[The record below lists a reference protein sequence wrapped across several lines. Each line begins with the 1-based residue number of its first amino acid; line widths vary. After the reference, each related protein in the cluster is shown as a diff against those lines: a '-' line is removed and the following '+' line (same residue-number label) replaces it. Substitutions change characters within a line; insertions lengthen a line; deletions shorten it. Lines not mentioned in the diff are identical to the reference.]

1 LKKHEAKKEEMYDII
16 EVELKG
22 VQQALQSSRALSTT
36 APPSK
41 ELELGDEPAQL
52 HRLGDVTE
60 AHLHQA
66 QDKKDQATASLKQA
80 QEEMAE
86 QCQVSQ
92 KEKDGLQTKFE
103 EERA

>member
-1 LKKHEAKKEEMYDII
+1 
-16 EVELKG
+16 
-22 VQQALQSSRALSTT
+22 
-36 APPSK
+36 
-41 ELELGDEPAQL
+41 
-52 HRLGDVTE
+52 VTE
-60 AHLHQA
+60 AHLRQA
-66 QDKKDQATASLKQA
+66 QAKKDQATASLKQA